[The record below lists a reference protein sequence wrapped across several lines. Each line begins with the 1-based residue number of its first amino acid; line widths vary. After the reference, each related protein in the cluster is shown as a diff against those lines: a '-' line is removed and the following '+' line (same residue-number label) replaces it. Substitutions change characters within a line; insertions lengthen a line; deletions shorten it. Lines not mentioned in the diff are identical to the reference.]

1 MAEAIPTPA
10 RYSRMNAE
18 PYLEGEKFDSLQ
30 AAEEYLLSPVC
41 YPSQIIS
48 VKKDGAKY
56 YPYIINEKDGKKV
69 LDPIMGDSGGSG
81 GGGTDVRNAVVIPA
95 TSLPSTSTAVPVPG
109 LVPVLQALASGE
121 TIPPVFVSV
130 QPLGGSG
137 LSLISPAHFELYN
150 YTGTGIPQFY
160 YRLEYSISNGNNP
173 NTLQGEMRRRVM
185 TGVGTFD
192 GESVTLDRRT
202 YYEEQLPYLAGSA
215 SKVLTQKGTFV
226 DMPTSPGNA
235 TASSDGLMSKEDKA
249 KLDEI
254 AEGANKTV
262 VDSALSTTS
271 TNPVQNKAVKA
282 ALDGKQGKFSNGG
295 TLQVSSINGNTALS
309 AGNVDAKADYVE
321 VQYTGSSD
329 ASFDFNN
336 KFSANWF
343 TDRTNKP
350 QRMLLRNNSSGTLT
364 VTTSGN
370 ANFSYNFIKV
380 TIPASGY
387 VEFLVYKSIVAVTA
401 NSNESNPLKGAIIET
416 GHEAVCLSLSLKE
429 SGTIPSSDLAKLKED
444 KSRIPLFYHDGNNS
458 NLLFPATY
466 NWNGTKLYVQLIEPQ
481 PDNFRMTSITYSSS
495 GVWESKKNIAL
506 DFSGDGTK
514 FLNNKGVYAAVL
526 GPHVVA
532 HGMVSADGTVTFY
545 YGEGQE
551 VSHTTGT
558 YRFIVTGRLTG
569 RILLAFPMQDGFYL
583 SQAAISGGMHTI
595 TAYKDGTKTDCDF
608 CFIVYGMN

>member
-226 DMPTSPGNA
+226 DMPTAPGNA

-254 AEGANKTV
+254 AEEANKTV

-271 TNPVQNKAVKA
+271 TNPVQNKVVTA
-282 ALDGKQGKFSNGG
+282 ALNGKAESNHTHGAATTG
-295 TLQVSSINGNTALS
+295 AAGFMPAADKQKLNNLQEPVFVSQQALYSS
-309 AGNVDAKADYVE
+309 AGMESQLYQRIKTSAHPLVYFYEDDDFEYKTLHPAGVSFGADGVLKVTVLDTY
-321 VQYTGSSD
+321 GSCSRLIY
-329 ASFDFNN
+329 AEFN
-336 KFSANWF
+336 
-343 TDRTNKP
+343 
-350 QRMLLRNNSSGTLT
+350 
-364 VTTSGN
+364 TSGKRTKQEILP
-370 ANFSYNFIKV
+370 FS
-380 TIPASGY
+380 
-387 VEFLVYKSIVAVTA
+387 
-401 NSNESNPLKGAIIET
+401 
-416 GHEAVCLSLSLKE
+416 
-429 SGTIPSSDLAKLKED
+429 
-444 KSRIPLFYHDGNNS
+444 
-458 NLLFPATY
+458 
-466 NWNGTKLYVQLIEPQ
+466 
-481 PDNFRMTSITYSSS
+481 
-495 GVWESKKNIAL
+495 
-506 DFSGDGTK
+506 FSGDGTK
-514 FLNNKGVYAAVL
+514 FLNDKGVYAAVP

-558 YRFIVTGRLTG
+558 YRFIVTGRLVG

>member
-48 VKKDGAKY
+48 VKKDGEKY

-137 LSLISPAHFELYN
+137 LSVISPAHFELYN
-150 YTGTGIPQFY
+150 HTGTGSIPQFY
-160 YRLEYSISNGNNP
+160 YRLEYSLVNGDNP
-173 NTLQGEMRRRVM
+173 NSLQGSRRRCVM
-185 TGVGTFD
+185 TGTGTFD

-202 YYEEQLPYLAGSA
+202 NYEEQLPYLNGST

-226 DMPTSPGNA
+226 DMPTAPGNA

-282 ALDGKQGKFSNGG
+282 ALDGLAPVFLNMSLMNGG
-295 TLQVSSINGNTALS
+295 TIG
-309 AGNVDAKADYVE
+309 AD
-321 VQYTGSSD
+321 
-329 ASFDFNN
+329 
-336 KFSANWF
+336 
-343 TDRTNKP
+343 
-350 QRMLLRNNSSGTLT
+350 
-364 VTTSGN
+364 
-370 ANFSYNFIKV
+370 
-380 TIPASGY
+380 
-387 VEFLVYKSIVAVTA
+387 
-401 NSNESNPLKGAIIET
+401 
-416 GHEAVCLSLSLKE
+416 
-429 SGTIPSSDLAKLKED
+429 DLAKLKEPE
-444 KSRIPLFYHDGNNS
+444 SGRPLFFGNFSDSTNQCLS
-458 NLLFPATY
+458 ATY
-466 NWNGTKLYVQLIEPQ
+466 NWNGTKLYVTVFSPQ
-481 PDNFRMTSITYSSS
+481 PGKVRVENIVYSSDGTYEEKTS
-495 GVWESKKNIAL
+495 TEITLN
-506 DFSGDGTK
+506 GDGTK
-514 FLNNKGVYAAVL
+514 FLNDAGQYAAIPQQERGTAVFFSN
-526 GPHVVA
+526 GFGQSVA
-532 HGMVSADGTVTFY
+532 GKGMQIPKSSLKPTGITPIVGKDIVIQVTNGAIGLITSSDLQNY
-545 YGEGQE
+545 
-551 VSHTTGT
+551 
-558 YRFIVTGRLTG
+558 
-569 RILLAFPMQDGFYL
+569 YL
-583 SQAAISGGMHTI
+583 SYDNDTYISLPQSGQ
-595 TAYKDGTKTDCDF
+595 
-608 CFIVYGMN
+608 

>member
-18 PYLEGEKFDSLQ
+18 PYLEGEKFDSMQ

-56 YPYIINEKDGKKV
+56 YPYIINEKDGAKV
-69 LDPIMGDSGGSG
+69 LDPIMDSGGSG

-130 QPLGGSG
+130 QPVGGSG

-160 YRLEYSISNGNNP
+160 YRLEYSISNGDNP

-202 YYEEQLPYLAGSA
+202 YYEEQLPYLSGST

-226 DMPTSPGNA
+226 DMPTAPGNA

-249 KLDEI
+249 KLNGID
-254 AEGANKTV
+254 EGANKTV

-282 ALDGKQGKFSNGG
+282 ALDGLAPVFLNMSLMNGG
-295 TLQVSSINGNTALS
+295 TIG
-309 AGNVDAKADYVE
+309 AD
-321 VQYTGSSD
+321 
-329 ASFDFNN
+329 
-336 KFSANWF
+336 
-343 TDRTNKP
+343 
-350 QRMLLRNNSSGTLT
+350 
-364 VTTSGN
+364 
-370 ANFSYNFIKV
+370 
-380 TIPASGY
+380 
-387 VEFLVYKSIVAVTA
+387 
-401 NSNESNPLKGAIIET
+401 
-416 GHEAVCLSLSLKE
+416 
-429 SGTIPSSDLAKLKED
+429 DLAKLKEPE
-444 KSRIPLFYHDGNNS
+444 SGRPLFFGNFSDSTNQCLS
-458 NLLFPATY
+458 ATY
-466 NWNGTKLYVQLIEPQ
+466 NWNGTKLYVTVFSPQ
-481 PDNFRMTSITYSSS
+481 PGKVRVENIVYSSDGAYEEKTS
-495 GVWESKKNIAL
+495 TEITLN
-506 DFSGDGTK
+506 GDGTK
-514 FLNNKGVYAAVL
+514 FLNDAGQYATIPQQERGTMVFFSSGIATSAAGKGMQIPKSSLKPTGIA
-526 GPHVVA
+526 PVV
-532 HGMVSADGTVTFY
+532 GKDIVIQVTVGAIGLITSSDLQNY
-545 YGEGQE
+545 YL
-551 VSHTTGT
+551 SYDNGT
-558 YRFIVTGRLTG
+558 YLQMPQSV
-569 RILLAFPMQDGFYL
+569 
-583 SQAAISGGMHTI
+583 
-595 TAYKDGTKTDCDF
+595 
-608 CFIVYGMN
+608 